1 MVRRMIAIAALLVI
15 AVPTAAQAQY
25 TPSPLLSISLSST
38 VAGPGDTITVETSG
52 WEPGSEVQITL
63 EPGGRVLATVIADDT
78 GTAVA
83 EVTIP
88 TDLAPGEYTITASGI
103 DAEGNPGSVS
113 AGVVI
118 VDDDAVIVPPGV
130 PRATPPTATTGIL
143 PLTGSS
149 TSQLVLAGMAL
160 LVAGLGAAFVA
171 HRRLNPAA

>member
-15 AVPTAAQAQY
+15 ALPAAAHAQY
-25 TPSPLLSISLSST
+25 TPDPLLSISLSTT

-52 WEPGSEVQITL
+52 WEPGSEVVITL
-63 EPGGRVLATVIADDT
+63 EPGGHVLGTAIADDT
-78 GTAVA
+78 GTAVL

-88 TDLAPGEYTITASGI
+88 TDLAPGEYTITATGI

-118 VDDDAVIVPPGV
+118 VDAAAVVVPPGA
-130 PRATPPTATTGIL
+130 PTPPPATSGIL

-171 HRRLNPAA
+171 RRRLNPAA